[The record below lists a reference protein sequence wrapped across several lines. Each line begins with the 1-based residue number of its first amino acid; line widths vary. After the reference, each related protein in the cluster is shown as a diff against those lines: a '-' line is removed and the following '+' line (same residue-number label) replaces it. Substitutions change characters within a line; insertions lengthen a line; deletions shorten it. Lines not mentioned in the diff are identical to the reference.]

1 MPDPSAGSGSPRA
14 QSRGEWAEHLRP
26 RLSELRLSP
35 VREHEIVQEL
45 SQHLEDRWR
54 ELVAGG
60 ASEDEATRLALA
72 EFREGNVLAQHLA
85 PLQQAQTPIPITPG
99 VATGHVLGDV
109 WQDLR
114 YAARMLRR
122 RPAFTVAAVL
132 TLALGIGANTA
143 TFAALN
149 SVLLEP
155 LPYPDADDLVA
166 VWNRAPGAPG
176 LADVSGGL
184 RLAPSMYVTYAEE
197 NRTFEHIG
205 IWVPR
210 PAAVTGVSEPEQVR
224 SIAVSDGTLQAL
236 AVPAQMGRWFT
247 AADQNPGGT
256 PTVLL
261 GHGYWQRRFGG
272 DPSVL
277 GRIITVEAVPHE
289 IVGVM
294 PRGFRVVDT
303 DADILVP
310 LRLERSRLVRN
321 AFAFL

>member
-1 MPDPSAGSGSPRA
+1 MPD
-14 QSRGEWAEHLRP
+14 WAEHLRP
-26 RLSELRLSP
+26 RLSSLRLSP
-35 VREHEIVQEL
+35 AREHEIVEEL

-72 EFREGNVLAQHLA
+72 EFREGNLLAQYLA

-99 VATGHVLGDV
+99 VATGHVLRDV
-109 WQDLR
+109 WLDLR
-114 YAARMLRR
+114 YAARMLRKQ
-122 RPAFTVAAVL
+122 PAFTVAVVL

-184 RLAPSMYVTYAEE
+184 RLSPSMYVTYAEG

-205 IWVPR
+205 IWVSQTGGGQR
-210 PAAVTGVSEPEQVR
+210 RQRARTGAIDRRERRHAASARGAPAAG
-224 SIAVSDGTLQAL
+224 AL
-236 AVPAQMGRWFT
+236 
-247 AADQNPGGT
+247 
-256 PTVLL
+256 VLR
-261 GHGYWQRRFGG
+261 H
-272 DPSVL
+272 
-277 GRIITVEAVPHE
+277 
-289 IVGVM
+289 
-294 PRGFRVVDT
+294 
-303 DADILVP
+303 
-310 LRLERSRLVRN
+310 
-321 AFAFL
+321 